1 MTEASQEVFE
11 GIRSRYCMFRR
22 ACRGLPH
29 MRDNPRVR
37 GGAGDA
43 GGDRSGC
50 CLRARSAGLLY
61 VRCRASSVF
70 YSFWRGR
77 FVRFDCMPRKR
88 WFHACC
94 LYFGSQSIRLS
105 NPPAYWTTS
114 YRGTQIQAA
123 RPGGSLAHISL
134 LRCLGHVQPKT
145 LPGPR
150 SFPRRCTCNKMS

>member
-94 LYFGSQSIRLS
+94 LYFGSQIIRQS
-105 NPPAYWTTS
+105 NSPAYWTTS
-114 YRGTQIQAA
+114 SNNIF
-123 RPGGSLAHISL
+123 
-134 LRCLGHVQPKT
+134 K
-145 LPGPR
+145 
-150 SFPRRCTCNKMS
+150 PRRTSGGLSRTSPFSDASGMCSPRPCRGPDLSPADARATR